1 MPCFSR
7 ACISHGF
14 KSRRLRA
21 ILRFVESPLSAVGV
35 QVAEMKAR
43 LEGRRQELIDLRNG
57 YDSDDETHYVV
68 DSRTGEVVLS
78 VKEVIQ

>member
-1 MPCFSR
+1 MKPAMNLWDVCTLE
-7 ACISHGF
+7 
-14 KSRRLRA
+14 KSIRTQ
-21 ILRFVESPLSAVGV
+21 IVHVDPLLAFDV
-35 QVAEMKAR
+35 QVAEMKLR
-43 LEGRRQELIDLRNG
+43 LEGRRQELVDLRNG

>member
-1 MPCFSR
+1 MKENIFGSGFVKFSR
-7 ACISHGF
+7 STF
-14 KSRRLRA
+14 
-21 ILRFVESPLSAVGV
+21 GV
-35 QVAEMKAR
+35 QVAEMKLR

>member
-1 MPCFSR
+1 MKENIFGLGFAKFSR
-7 ACISHGF
+7 STF
-14 KSRRLRA
+14 
-21 ILRFVESPLSAVGV
+21 GV
-35 QVAEMKAR
+35 QVAEMKLR